1 MNKPAEQP
9 SLEIAHLETGALEKQ
24 SAQTETE
31 RMFAMIERMATD
43 PQVDPAKLREILSVK
58 QAWEA
63 DESRKAFASA
73 MAKFQSLCPIIEK
86 LDTANGRGYARL
98 DRIHRETRPLLRDCG
113 LWFSWTVCEERDGG
127 LIHLEG
133 ILGHS
138 SGHQVPCRQ
147 LISLPDKISGT
158 NAAQRAGS
166 GQTYAKRYGELAA
179 LNVVTGDDNDGNSRK
194 ERPVGPAA
202 RPAANPSAPSAPQK
216 ETFEELK
223 KKLSKELWDLLKPTV
238 SQVAGW
244 NPKTWDGHNQ
254 WLFREDILDGGI
266 PEVMPDLKPERIA
279 AVIGLVKERI

>member
-1 MNKPAEQP
+1 MKPNDELQLQKMEPQAVAAP
-9 SLEIAHLETGALEKQ
+9 PQ
-24 SAQTETE
+24 SETE
-31 RMFAMIERMATD
+31 RMFSMIERMATD

-73 MAKFQSLCPIIEK
+73 MANFQSRCPIIEK

-98 DRIHRETRPLLRDCG
+98 DRIHREIRPLLRECG
-113 LWFSWTVCEERDGG
+113 LWFSWTVCEEREGG

-179 LNVVTGDDNDGNSRK
+179 LNVVTGDDDDGNAKRQ
-194 ERPVGPAA
+194 
-202 RPAANPSAPSAPQK
+202 RPASPSTLAPK
-216 ETFEELK
+216 DLGV
-223 KKLSKELWDLLKPTV
+223 KELASRLWNLLKPV
-238 SQVAGW
+238 VGQDPNW
-244 NPKTWDGHNQ
+244 KKTDWVGHNN
-254 WLFREDILDGGI
+254 WLWKFEVLDAAAN
-266 PEVMPDLKPERIA
+266 ESAPDLTPARFEKAIA
-279 AVIGLVKERI
+279 DATAKLKEIGT